1 MKTYSDIVS
10 DGGSD
15 VVGQIALQSER
26 MRDGLAGIRH
36 IVAIMSGKGGVG
48 KSSVAMNLAAAWTR
62 DGHAVGIVDGD
73 INGPTIGRM
82 AGVGHVPAGISGDR
96 VIPQRTAG
104 GVKVMTMDLF
114 LSDETSPVVWDAPT
128 QNNGFAWRG
137 LMEAGALREL
147 VADTEWG
154 ALDYL
159 IVDLPPGSD
168 RLQNLADIL
177 PRISGAVAV
186 TVPSSVSLGIVG
198 KSVRMARLYLETP
211 ILGLVENMAA
221 CMCPACGYEDELY
234 PGGYVKNLAEELDLE
249 ILGRIPFDPLLA
261 AAADEGRS
269 YVDEHTDRP
278 AARAIMDMARR
289 IHSLITETVPTS

>member
-1 MKTYSDIVS
+1 VL
-10 DGGSD
+10 
-15 VVGQIALQSER
+15 GQISVQSER

-36 IVAIMSGKGGVG
+36 IVAVMSGKGGVG
-48 KSSVAMNLAAAWTR
+48 KSTVAINLAAAWAR
-62 DGHAVGIVDGD
+62 DGKAVGIVDGD

-82 AGVGHVPAGISGDR
+82 AGVGRVRAGISGGR
-96 VIPQRTAG
+96 VVPPRTAG

-114 LSDETSPVVWDAPT
+114 LNDDTAPVVWDAPT

-159 IVDLPPGSD
+159 VVDLPPGSD
-168 RLQNLADIL
+168 RLPNLADVV

-198 KSVRMARLYLETP
+198 KSVRMARKYLETP

-221 CMCPACGYEDELY
+221 CVCPACGHEDELY
-234 PGGYVKNLAEELDLE
+234 PGGHVKKLAEELDLE
-249 ILGRIPFDPLLA
+249 ILGHIPFDPLLA

-278 AARAIMDMARR
+278 AARAIMDLAQR
-289 IHSLITETVPTS
+289 IHTLITETATTP